1 MTRGEMMW
9 ATPQTPLDEKPSY
22 YNVGDNIRWQWIILN
37 FIVCFMDQTRNLGL
51 FIFSLLLVGFS
62 ALVSIAAYKL
72 NMEKVREDDAVMNI
86 VEEFKTGTGKSLSF
100 LVLLYTVSCVYYCIC
115 KLVMLFVLRSA

>member
-1 MTRGEMMW
+1 MSRGEMMW